1 MIQAIQEQE
10 LTLTTNT
17 DAVTFSDTDL
27 RTNSANCF
35 NGWLNHNEGSAAFN
49 IVMGGLYEIDFNANV
64 TSATAGIVGLGIF
77 ADGTKLSGTEMDE
90 VITAVGDYHNVSA
103 SKLIRV
109 CGRGSISIT
118 IDSIPA
124 IVFDGTSTETEIPI
138 LKNAQ
143 ISIRKLA

>member
-17 DAVTFSDTDL
+17 DAITFNDTDL

-90 VITAVGDYHNVSA
+90 VITAVGDYHNVST

-109 CGRGSISIT
+109 CGRGSVSIT
-118 IDSIPA
+118 INSIPA